1 MTMLPITGS
10 TAAAYASLLR
20 FLLDRGTPL
29 PTNDVWI
36 AATALEHD
44 LRLVTL
50 DRHFLHVPQILVKHI
65 AAG

>member
-1 MTMLPITGS
+1 MTRI
-10 TAAAYASLLR
+10 
-20 FLLDRGTPL
+20 LLDTSAYS
-29 PTNDVWI
+29 